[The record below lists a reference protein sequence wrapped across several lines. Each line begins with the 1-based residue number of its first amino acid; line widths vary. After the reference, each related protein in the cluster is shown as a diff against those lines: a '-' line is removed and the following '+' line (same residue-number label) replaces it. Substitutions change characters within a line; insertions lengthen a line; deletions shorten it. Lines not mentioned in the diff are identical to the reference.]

1 MSPADEVCKFPPT
14 LELESLWVGVFQK
27 QKNRKKNCMI
37 ITSSRSKIKGSCLV
51 KAHAQKQSLCSGSGP
66 TPFFLLLLCFSWSS
80 ESSLYLYLLLALLPF
95 CPFMSSL
102 LPVRPS
108 PFTSIPLSSF
118 PYLTFYEVQ
127 VVLTLGSRATSLSWW
142 YCESFLL
149 YINLTQLWAEEAPL
163 TRAGWSRESVKQSD
177 AWAKI
182 WAKAA
187 AASEMLWTD

>member
-1 MSPADEVCKFPPT
+1 MENTLERNCDVSSRQSVWISPT

-37 ITSSRSKIKGSCLV
+37 ITSSRSKIKGSC
-51 KAHAQKQSLCSGSGP
+51 
-66 TPFFLLLLCFSWSS
+66 FWFCFSWSS